1 MSFINIEIKART
13 SRAAEIRKYLLE
25 QGARFRGTDRQ
36 SDTYFHVPNGR
47 LKLREGN
54 IENNLIFYERSETGG
69 LKQSN
74 VELYKSGDGPQLR
87 NLLSKALGVKTVVR
101 KEREIYFIGNVKF
114 HLDTLEGYGSFV
126 EIEACNLDTTF
137 TAEQLSKQCADYM
150 EAFQIEPDDLF
161 NGSYSDMIIIS

>member
-13 SRAAEIRKYLLE
+13 TRHHQIRQFLLE
-25 QGARFRGTDRQ
+25 QGAEFRGTDHQ
-36 SDTYFHVPNGR
+36 SDTYFQVANGR
-47 LKLREGN
+47 LKLREGK

-87 NLLSKALGVKTVVR
+87 NILSKALGVKTIVK

-114 HLDTLEGYGSFV
+114 HLDRLEGYGSFV
-126 EIEACNLDTTF
+126 EIEACNLDTAF
-137 TAEQLSKQCADYM
+137 TANDLSEQCAYYM
-150 EAFQIEPDDLF
+150 KAFGVKDEDLF
-161 NGSYSDMIIIS
+161 NGSYSDMIS